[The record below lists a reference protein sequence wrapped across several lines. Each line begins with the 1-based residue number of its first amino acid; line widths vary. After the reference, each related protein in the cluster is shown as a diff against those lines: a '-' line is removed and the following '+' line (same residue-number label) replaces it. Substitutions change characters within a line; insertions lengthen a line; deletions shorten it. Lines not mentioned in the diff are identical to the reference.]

1 MKVKVR
7 KSNGAT
13 EEFREEKIA
22 KVVKAAGLTE
32 EKAAALA
39 QKVAREVMMLGKEEV
54 SSKSIRKMVTREL
67 KEADDYAYGLYVWY
81 EKVKEKDGH

>member
-1 MKVKVR
+1 MKIKVVKN
-7 KSNGAT
+7 NGVK

-22 KVVKAAGLTE
+22 QVVKAAGLTE

-39 QKVAREVMMLGKEEV
+39 QKVAEEIRMRNEKEV
-54 SSKSIRKMVTREL
+54 SSKLIRKMVTREL
-67 KEADDYAYGLYVWY
+67 KEADNYAYGLYVWY